1 MLPISNDDISV
12 EPYKDGERIKYSFY
26 FKIDSSTF
34 LTKDLYERD
43 LDSLLDNVL
52 LALDYKQIMT
62 TFSCSV
68 QDARKI
74 KEEWKRNSYEN
85 CEDCKLKLKECYR
98 CCIVCESPLEKKL
111 LRELVIN
118 GLQPKL
124 QMRISK
130 TNEVS
135 DYTKPVNKETILTI
149 PDFYIEKENKKVCIY
164 TDGMTYHNRNDW
176 QFERDRNIDR
186 ELQNFGY
193 TVLRFGTNEINNEIE
208 KVLDVIK
215 RTLSN

>member
-85 CEDCKLKLKECYR
+85 CEDCKLKLKECYTR
-98 CCIVCESPLEKKL
+98 KK
-111 LRELVIN
+111 
-118 GLQPKL
+118 
-124 QMRISK
+124 
-130 TNEVS
+130 T
-135 DYTKPVNKETILTI
+135 
-149 PDFYIEKENKKVCIY
+149 F
-164 TDGMTYHNRNDW
+164 
-176 QFERDRNIDR
+176 
-186 ELQNFGY
+186 
-193 TVLRFGTNEINNEIE
+193 
-208 KVLDVIK
+208 K
-215 RTLSN
+215 RTCDKWLAT